1 MRLKLWAMAV
11 LKKIESEILVIQEKL
26 KEEDCT
32 ADTQRY
38 RTIESLRLNLNR
50 KNVVSLFKKPT
61 ISDNILQL
69 ILL

>member
-1 MRLKLWAMAV
+1 MGYGSAEKNR
-11 LKKIESEILVIQEKL
+11 IRDFGNSRKL

-38 RTIESLRLNLNR
+38 RTIESLQLNLNR
-50 KNVVSLFKKPT
+50 KNVVSLFKKDT
-61 ISDNILQL
+61 TSVINLQH